1 MYESGWSSEFRAA
14 GGGHLNLKMVFKVA
28 REGRQRLRRE
38 EVSTEKG
45 SEG

>member
-1 MYESGWSSEFRAA
+1 MELRVWR
-14 GGGHLNLKMVFKVA
+14 GGGEHLNLKMVFKVA
-28 REGRQRLRRE
+28 GEGRQRLRRE